1 MRVRATRRKDLA
13 SLLIALSA
21 SACTEVALESIPDP
35 PPPPIDNHFRLSG
48 AFCTQDPSAVEFPVK
63 ILFIVDISDSMSVT
77 DPPNPADNNYTAR
90 GRAVIDVIN
99 ALAGVPGVEI
109 AIVTFQSSVNDAT
122 GGFQPNMTPADVAAL
137 MSAAA
142 NLASETGQTNY
153 EGALET
159 AFEVISNDVALADE
173 VTRARSKYS
182 VIFLSDGLPNP
193 VDPPA
198 NTPESILKLTED
210 IQALERERRLV
221 ELKLHTVYLSGLTP
235 PQFQQEP
242 IALLR
247 DMAET
252 GKGTFRNIANGEKIN
267 FLDIGFT
274 SFRRVFAL
282 KNFSVMNWNAHSKL
296 EILDLTDSDGDGLT
310 DDEEELVGTDP
321 TVRDTDGDGF
331 NDLIEDRLRNA
342 GFDPLDRSDAD
353 CAVTASDDYNRRDD
367 DGDGLLNCEE
377 RFVGTNQRLFDT
389 DADGLADPLE
399 LRSRLSPVDD
409 DTFGDIDRDG
419 VVNGFEVRDH
429 TDALYD
435 DRADFREL
443 RYRYSVKEIE
453 IRNSQVCYEFDVSN
467 IHLAASQAPAGGAEG
482 WNTIYAIFGQAPSDS
497 PADFGD
503 FRIGC
508 VKARYLLDQDS
519 KLPANG
525 RLELT
530 EADFK
535 KPSSRIP
542 NDPELFRP
550 EVDCVLPP

>member
-1 MRVRATRRKDLA
+1 MSRADQRARLA
-13 SLLIALSA
+13 IACFLSMPT
-21 SACTEVALESIPDP
+21 ACTEVALESIPDP

-63 ILFIVDISDSMSVT
+63 ILFVVDVSDSMSVT
-77 DPPNPADNNYTAR
+77 DPPDPADANYTAR

-109 AIVTFQSSVNDAT
+109 AIVTFQSSINDAT
-122 GGFQPNMTPADVAAL
+122 AGFKPNMTPADVASL
-137 MSAAA
+137 ISAAA
-142 NLASETGQTNY
+142 NLASEAGQTNY
-153 EGALET
+153 EGALDA
-159 AFEVISNDVALADE
+159 AFEVLSNDIALADE
-173 VTRARSKYS
+173 VTRARSKYT

-221 ELKLHTVYLSGLTP
+221 ELKMHTVYLSGLTP

-242 IALLR
+242 ITLLR
-247 DMAET
+247 DMADT

-282 KNFSVMNWNAHSKL
+282 KNFSVINWNAHSKL
-296 EILDLTDSDGDGLT
+296 EILELTDSDGDGLT
-310 DDEEELVGTDP
+310 DREEVVIGSDP
-321 TVRDTDGDGF
+321 TLRDSDGDGF

-342 GFDPLDRSDAD
+342 GFDPIDRSDAD
-353 CAVTASDDYNRRDD
+353 CAVTPSDDYNKRDD

-399 LRSRLSPVDD
+399 LRARLSPVDD

-429 TDALYD
+429 TDALVD
-435 DRADFREL
+435 DRPDFREL
-443 RYRYSVKEIE
+443 RYRYSVKETE
-453 IRNSQVCYEFDVSN
+453 IRDSQVCYEFDVSN
-467 IHLAASQAPAGGAEG
+467 IHLAASTAPEGGEEG
-482 WNTIYAIFGQAPSDS
+482 WNTIYAVFGQAPADS
-497 PADFGD
+497 PTDFGD

-508 VKARYLLDQDS
+508 VKARYLLADDS

-525 RLELT
+525 RLELQ
-530 EADFK
+530 EIDFK
-535 KPSSRIP
+535 KPSSKDP
-542 NDPELFRP
+542 NDAELFDPDR
-550 EVDCVLPP
+550 DCVIAP